1 MKQILIV
8 VFALTA
14 SAAFA
19 QNKKLLKEYVV
30 TVDQSSVSL
39 SNGGTASLQ
48 FTFEKSKSFANS
60 KVTMVAPGNL
70 PEGLTVSFEPQE
82 GKFETTKATLTA
94 NNVKPGTYNIILSS
108 IIQNNKKGNLVSVTV
123 Q

>member
-1 MKQILIV
+1 MKNVLIV
-8 VFALTA
+8 VFVLFA
-14 SAAFA
+14 STAFA

-30 TVDQSSVSL
+30 TVDQSAVSL
-39 SNGGTASLQ
+39 SNGGSATLN
-48 FTFEKSKSFANS
+48 FTFEKSKSFENS

-70 PEGLTVSFEPQE
+70 PEGLTITFEPQE
-82 GKFETTKATLTA
+82 GKFETAKATLSA

>member
-1 MKQILIV
+1 MKNVLIV
-8 VFALTA
+8 VFVLFA
-14 SAAFA
+14 STAFA

-30 TVDQSSVSL
+30 TVDQSAVSL
-39 SNGGTASLQ
+39 SNGGSATLN

-70 PEGLTVSFEPQE
+70 PEGLTITFEPQE
-82 GKFETTKATLTA
+82 GKFETAKATLSA

-108 IIQNNKKGNLVSVTV
+108 IIQNNKKGSLVSVTV